1 MVKFSKELEA
11 QLIPEWKDAFVNYWQ
26 LKKNVKKIKLAR
38 KKTDLETHQQQD
50 KPQHNYGV
58 SIFDPIRYIFKKI
71 TSKYHHGD
79 NDQRDLIQVNS
90 TIVGE
95 NEEDIYQTEL
105 GQLFSKAD
113 EVKEFFEKLDEELNK
128 VNHFYRVRESE
139 FLNRGETLNKQLE
152 ILLDLKQIINERRRK
167 SHLLRT
173 DSRESFPRSNS
184 SSLRGSDYS
193 ECVSDADE
201 TNSNISSNQQDM
213 IAALERNGVNFI
225 GSTRMKTK
233 SRKPRMCMRID
244 IPATNPTRT
253 ITSVTSMLWEDLV
266 NNPKKDAPNDFITRK
281 KIQCAEKMIRA
292 AFVELYRG
300 FGLLKTYSSLNM
312 VAFTKILKKFDK
324 VAKQQASGSYLK
336 VVKRSHFIS
345 SDKVVKLG
353 DEVESIFTKH
363 FANNDRKKAM
373 KYLRPQPH
381 KASHMITFL
390 VGLFTGCFLTLFSV
404 YAMLAHVSGMF
415 SASFEVGYMETVYP
429 VFSVFA
435 LLSLHLFLYGCN
447 LFMWKS
453 TRINYNFIFEFSQ
466 STALKYRDVFLICT
480 SFMTAVVGAMVI
492 HLILRSSHIAPHHV
506 DAIPGV
512 LLVVS
517 IGLLICPFNIFYRST
532 RYCFLRVIRNIAC
545 SPFYKVVLVDF
556 FMADQLTS
564 QIPLLRHMESTA
576 CYFLAGS
583 FKTHQYEIC
592 RSSRTFKEVA
602 YVISFLPYYW
612 RAMQVTLIRILCIRP
627 HLVLEWLVIDE
638 LCARRW
644 FDDGDNDHLANMGK
658 YVSAMLAAG
667 ARLTFAMQPEGRL
680 WWSIVVITS
689 SIATVY
695 QLYWDFVKDWGVLNT
710 KSKNFLLRDDLIFRK
725 KSIYYVSIAFNFVLR
740 LVWVQTVMHFN
751 MGTVEYRV
759 LDFFMASLEI
769 IRRGHWNFYR
779 VENEHLNNVG
789 KYRAVKTVPLP
800 FSEMD
805 TDD

>member
-1 MVKFSKELEA
+1 MCLL
-11 QLIPEWKDAFVNYWQ
+11 LILFT
-26 LKKNVKKIKLAR
+26 LLR
-38 KKTDLETHQQQD
+38 
-50 KPQHNYGV
+50 
-58 SIFDPIRYIFKKI
+58 
-71 TSKYHHGD
+71 
-79 NDQRDLIQVNS
+79 QVNS

-105 GQLFSKAD
+105 GQLFSKID

-152 ILLDLKQIINERRRK
+152 ILLDLKQIINECRRK
-167 SHLLRT
+167 NHLLRT
-173 DSRESFPRSNS
+173 DSRESFPCSNS

-193 ECVSDADE
+193 ECISDADE

-225 GSTRMKTK
+225 GSARMKTK
-233 SRKPRMCMRID
+233 K
-244 IPATNPTRT
+244 
-253 ITSVTSMLWEDLV
+253 
-266 NNPKKDAPNDFITRK
+266 
-281 KIQCAEKMIRA
+281 KMIKA

-312 VAFTKILKKFDK
+312 VTFTKILKKFDK
-324 VAKQQASGSYLK
+324 AAKQQASGSYLK

-390 VGLFTGCFLTLFSV
+390 VINDRNNVLSLLSWNRVSGQCV

-429 VFSVFA
+429 VF
-435 LLSLHLFLYGCN
+435 
-447 LFMWKS
+447 
-453 TRINYNFIFEFSQ
+453 
-466 STALKYRDVFLICT
+466 RDVFLICT
-480 SFMTAVVGAMVI
+480 SFMTAVVGAIVI
-492 HLILRSSHIAPHHV
+492 HLILRSSHIVPHHV
-506 DAIPGV
+506 DASPGI

-532 RYCFLRVIRNIAC
+532 HYCFLQVIRHIAC

-556 FMADQLTS
+556 FMADRLTS
-564 QIPLLRHMESTA
+564 Q
-576 CYFLAGS
+576 
-583 FKTHQYEIC
+583 
-592 RSSRTFKEVA
+592 
-602 YVISFLPYYW
+602 
-612 RAMQVTLIRILCIRP
+612 
-627 HLVLEWLVIDE
+627 
-638 LCARRW
+638 
-644 FDDGDNDHLANMGK
+644 
-658 YVSAMLAAG
+658 
-667 ARLTFAMQPEGRL
+667 
-680 WWSIVVITS
+680 
-689 SIATVY
+689 
-695 QLYWDFVKDWGVLNT
+695 
-710 KSKNFLLRDDLIFRK
+710 
-725 KSIYYVSIAFNFVLR
+725 AFNFVLR

-769 IRRGHWNFYR
+769 IRRGHWNFY
-779 VENEHLNNVG
+779 
-789 KYRAVKTVPLP
+789 K
-800 FSEMD
+800 
-805 TDD
+805 